1 MVSPASPEAPPPAE
15 THALADSFVAT
26 GARGDVLRAAAA
38 VFAERGFAAP
48 TVEDLLAA
56 ASVSRR
62 TFYKLFANKQEVLD
76 ALHAGAIE
84 LLLQSAGAASREAR
98 TPSEHVER
106 VLDAYLSTVR
116 RGGRLLLVLQG
127 EASREGS
134 PLHARRTFAFA
145 TLTKLIRDG
154 MRTHLQRDID
164 PYVIHGALLGAEA
177 IARRLIEE
185 GDDDTRAHRARAS
198 MLRLITATMF
208 ANDPAVAPLPELAGA
223 KQKLSV

>member
-1 MVSPASPEAPPPAE
+1 MSPPASTEAPLPKAN
-15 THALADSFVAT
+15 ASLADVFTAEGPR
-26 GARGDVLRAAAA
+26 GALLRAAAKL
-38 VFAERGFAAP
+38 FADRGFGAP
-48 TVEDLLAA
+48 TVEDLLGL

-62 TFYKLFANKQEVLD
+62 TFYKYFANKQEVLD

-84 LLLQSAGAASREAR
+84 LLLQSAVVASREAR
-98 TPSEHVER
+98 TPTEHVER

-134 PLHARRTFAFA
+134 PLHVRRTFAFA

-154 MRTHLQRDID
+154 MQTHLHRDVD

-177 IARRLIEE
+177 IARRMVEE
-185 GDDDTRAHRARAS
+185 GDDDDRAARARAS
-198 MLRLITATMF
+198 MLRVITATMF
-208 ANDPAVAPLPELAGA
+208 ADDPAIAPLPELSARPKRA
-223 KQKLSV
+223 